1 MPAQPSLILIGT
13 QDVDVLQLRGN
24 TARRRQPQPL
34 DVAAIEDDERLNAI
48 VDSAT
53 SEGRT
58 TPRLGHSLEGS
69 PQDALQDSDD
79 SALAALMGKPSAQHL
94 TGSVKTGGVLARLG
108 DDMRLTGLL
117 GPTEEKQQL
126 TFDPVM
132 APSSYAWTL
141 PNMGYSYIVPV
152 RDTSSLQEHRCEL
165 DAFQC
170 SAALTAYRAQLSCQ
184 CCYRWQEALDLFSM
198 EPMALQST
206 VCCNSALGAWALGS
220 HWSEALELL
229 GRCRGDVVSCS
240 CALSAC
246 AKAHAWQA
254 ALALMQEMMAK
265 ELQADEVCY
274 NTLIAACGRGGQW
287 LLALEALQELM
298 QKMHPSNASFSSAI
312 SACEKAFRWE
322 QALVLLEAQP
332 RPQLS
337 AVNAAISACE
347 KCSRWQE
354 ALLLFEGMPRRQLS
368 PDRISFNAVLR
379 ALPWRLSLSLLAQ
392 MPLSRV
398 DPDGA
403 TLNTVISVCEKALQ
417 WQVVLELL
425 QLRGRSSQNATD
437 LHHEAWRLARQPPTA
452 RAARAARALARSCR
466 GRAKALG
473 PKELVSLLR
482 SFASMLVTDH
492 HLLAEAEEALA
503 DKLGGGVLQTQE
515 LANLAWACSMSTSTS
530 SGSMLQV
537 LQDALVQRGSAL
549 LQDCAATVR
558 RDPRARDFAE
568 GMLGVVWS
576 LHFADLLSPQFL
588 NFARAALHRL
598 CPEFGLP
605 APGHL
610 YMWRSVSSPQLL
622 LEAQDTL
629 VVLKPAGWQV
639 DDASGPISEDVCR
652 LSGFVQGMAPL
663 RRFPLLGDDAFG
675 HGFLHRLDV
684 PTSGLILV
692 ATNHRSFYDLRL
704 QLASG
709 SLLRDYT
716 VLCHGFVARHSVRAP
731 VHWWTDGR
739 DSSSSVAR
747 ALSLLGIRIGTG
759 RKHQI
764 RVHLAHVGHAVV
776 RDGRYSS
783 QSTHLADAWCP
794 QNFLHRSSL
803 RFTAGRYIQV
813 AELSRPFDKAAEVLG
828 KISQLRSER
837 DQRNKDLEILHD
849 ILGPGPSPSPSKS
862 SRPGPQIVL
871 RARKVPVV
879 ALRYQHLQP
888 GSLCYFASIGDA
900 TSVQYLLQ
908 QAERCADDFFVN
920 SPDSRRCTALHHA
933 AFNGSAEVTEALLQA
948 GADTLLRDAE
958 DRTPLHVAA
967 SRGQVEVARLLIG
980 TAVYRLRVAAIRS
993 FQQNR
998 MAPVELWEDPQLAVQ
1013 RAARQALVDYLR
1025 GLEDLWRTLVL
1036 AEDRHQFTCLHYSIR
1051 DAYAGCFQV
1060 FRLLLTSCF
1069 EFAEGRQLD
1078 EVMSSRRFQLQPGP
1092 GLLEILC
1099 SKLLDSEA
1107 HAIKQEHIRRSRGV
1121 RHDIIHHRDVEGLRP
1136 LHFAASEGNYRA
1148 VQALLTHGAELEAK
1162 AALGDA
1168 KSPVQVTAFDLA
1180 KDDTTRRAL
1189 ARGKNK
1195 GKEKPTMAAEMQCQH
1210 VNEHHAQSAVPTR
1223 ESA

>member
-1 MPAQPSLILIGT
+1 MILPSKHNSKSRPT
-13 QDVDVLQLRGN
+13 QLS
-24 TARRRQPQPL
+24 
-34 DVAAIEDDERLNAI
+34 
-48 VDSAT
+48 VDSAQL
-53 SEGRT
+53 SRWKD
-58 TPRLGHSLEGS
+58 GS
-69 PQDALQDSDD
+69 REATAYLRSCDGTQLRST
-79 SALAALMGKPSAQHL
+79 LALMK
-94 TGSVKTGGVLARLG
+94 
-108 DDMRLTGLL
+108 
-117 GPTEEKQQL
+117 
-126 TFDPVM
+126 
-132 APSSYAWTL
+132 
-141 PNMGYSYIVPV
+141 
-152 RDTSSLQEHRCEL
+152 EHRCEL

-170 SAALTAYRAQLSCQ
+170 SAALTAYRVAKM
-184 CCYRWQEALDLFSM
+184 WQEALDLFSM

-622 LEAQDTL
+622 MEAQDTL

-739 DSSSSVAR
+739 
-747 ALSLLGIRIGTG
+747 
-759 RKHQI
+759 
-764 RVHLAHVGHAVV
+764 
-776 RDGRYSS
+776 
-783 QSTHLADAWCP
+783 
-794 QNFLHRSSL
+794 
-803 RFTAGRYIQV
+803 V

-862 SRPGPQIVL
+862 SRPGRPQIVL

-888 GSLCYFASIGDA
+888 GSLCYFAAIGDA

-1148 VQALLTHGAELEAK
+1148 VQVLLTHGAELEAK